1 MALTKAGTAL
11 VGIAVSA
18 VLLTSCTVTPHTR
31 EVPAADTETRRRS
44 SVTPTPEPSTSTEET
59 PVATYTPIRLS
70 FGDTTIT
77 GSLWNNAASLS
88 LLGQLPL
95 ELEFSDFGG
104 QEKLAPLPEPLNLE
118 GMPPGSAAEP
128 GTVGYYAPGQ
138 VLVLYYARV
147 GYYPGIVPIG
157 TFDNV
162 ATVRDSPTFTA
173 VLSAAD

>member
-18 VLLTSCTVTPHTR
+18 VLLTSCTVTPNTR

-59 PVATYTPIRLS
+59 PVPTHTPIRLS

-147 GYYPGIVPIG
+147 DYYPGIIPIG